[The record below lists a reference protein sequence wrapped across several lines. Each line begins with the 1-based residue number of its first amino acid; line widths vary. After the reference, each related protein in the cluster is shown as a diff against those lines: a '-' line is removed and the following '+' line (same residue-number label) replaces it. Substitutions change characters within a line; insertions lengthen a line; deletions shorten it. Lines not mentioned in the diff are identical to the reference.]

1 MQEVEDPPA
10 TNACIVPLPIAFRA
24 PPSFWLLAS
33 LIWLLL
39 VAALIH
45 AGFKPDYWQLR
56 HTESG
61 TLPYPIGSVITFALI
76 VLVEM
81 TALGLAVQPWRF
93 RRLWLRILI
102 SLIPWLGWNVLWGL
116 AAMHQS
122 PVRDVHS
129 NWLLDMSTILL
140 LALLVVV
147 PASLWPRLRRWLGN

>member
-1 MQEVEDPPA
+1 M
-10 TNACIVPLPIAFRA
+10 PLPIAFRA

-93 RRLWLRILI
+93 RCLWLRMLLGIL
-102 SLIPWLGWNVLWGL
+102 PWLAWTAYWG
-116 AAMHQS
+116 AISMHQS
-122 PVRDVHS
+122 PVRAVHML
-129 NWLLDMSTILL
+129 WLLGMSALLL

-147 PASLWPRLRRWLGN
+147 PASHWPSLRRWLGN